1 MEICGNIRINMKEAR
16 TDMIIDISQKYSN
29 AEVYKLLSGKG
40 RCFERKQQQKNPD
53 QTMKLDEKVAD

>member
-1 MEICGNIRINMKEAR
+1 MKEAR

-29 AEVYKLLSGKG
+29 TEVYKLLSGKG
-40 RCFERKQQQKNPD
+40 RCFESKQQQKNPD